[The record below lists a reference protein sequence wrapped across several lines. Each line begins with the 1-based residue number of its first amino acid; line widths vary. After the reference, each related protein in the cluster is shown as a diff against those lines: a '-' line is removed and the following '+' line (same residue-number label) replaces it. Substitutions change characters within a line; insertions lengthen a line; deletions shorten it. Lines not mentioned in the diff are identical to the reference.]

1 MNGHDRSRAP
11 PLWRG
16 RRSLPRRVRTRLNNI
31 ERSRLRIIFVVLAL
45 GPLALLAY
53 VALGISTSVIRERE
67 KSRLQQEANLSATYI
82 ERELGGL
89 AEIVESF
96 GHRPTVVDSLTNS
109 RRPESA
115 ANIKLNL
122 NQLVRVRTRAAR
134 SPRPRS
140 GRRTRLGPGH

>member
-53 VALGISTSVIRERE
+53 VTLGISTSVIGERE
-67 KSRLQQEANLSATYI
+67 KSRLQQEANLSAAYI
-82 ERELGGL
+82 ERELGGW
-89 AEIVESF
+89 
-96 GHRPTVVDSLTNS
+96 
-109 RRPESA
+109 RRSS
-115 ANIKLNL
+115 
-122 NQLVRVRTRAAR
+122 
-134 SPRPRS
+134 SPSDTAPRS
-140 GRRTRLGPGH
+140 STA